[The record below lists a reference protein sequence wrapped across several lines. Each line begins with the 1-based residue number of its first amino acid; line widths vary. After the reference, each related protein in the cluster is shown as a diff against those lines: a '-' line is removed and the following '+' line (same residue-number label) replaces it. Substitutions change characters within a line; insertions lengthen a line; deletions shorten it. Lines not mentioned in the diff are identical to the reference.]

1 MMSDN
6 FTRYRFLNRFLPG
19 SSKRGLVVLT
29 GARQTGKTTLAKA
42 KYAGL
47 NYINLDAPENRELL
61 RNISTPSWAATVR
74 NAVIDEAQK
83 EPSVFEKVKYAFDMR
98 AIDFTVLLGSSQILL
113 LKKVRESLAGR
124 VSLYELWPLLMS
136 EITISGDR
144 EDWALP
150 LFDRILGPESLDD
163 VLKNVPPSLI
173 GEKAEEALQAE
184 THLLNWGGM
193 PALLSLNDEERWKWL
208 KDYEYTYLERDLSD
222 LARLDDL
229 TPFTKFQRL
238 SALCSGRLIN
248 YSELAR
254 DASVGVDTARRYL
267 EYLRLSYQV
276 ILLQPFERNLTSAV
290 IKTPKLYWLDIGI
303 LRRLSG
309 RREESG
315 GEVYETLIVSEIV
328 KWTRTAM
335 RNVELFFYRTRSG
348 LELDMMIGLEGGRFL
363 GLEIKGRRTV
373 VPKDIRAMKAVADS
387 LGSHWAG
394 GIVAYRGDEIRRIAE
409 PSIWA
414 VPSRRLFTKA
424 E

>member
-1 MMSDN
+1 
-6 FTRYRFLNRFLPG
+6 
-19 SSKRGLVVLT
+19 
-29 GARQTGKTTLAKA
+29 
-42 KYAGL
+42 
-47 NYINLDAPENRELL
+47 
-61 RNISTPSWAATVR
+61 
-74 NAVIDEAQK
+74 
-83 EPSVFEKVKYAFDMR
+83 
-98 AIDFTVLLGSSQILL
+98 
-113 LKKVRESLAGR
+113 
-124 VSLYELWPLLMS
+124 MS

-173 GEKAEEALQAE
+173 GEKAEEAHRAE

-238 SALCSGRLIN
+238 SALYSGRLIN

-328 KWTRTAM
+328 KWIRTAM

-348 LELDMMIGLEGGRFL
+348 LELDMLIGLERGRFL

-414 VPSRRLFTKA
+414 VPSRRLFSSSHTTRSSRL
-424 E
+424 ESRSPVISYQHT